1 MPELGGL
8 GKTESLEKWT
18 GRGAFWGGPAPFR
31 RAGGRVILIS
41 MENLAMWVPLGLL
54 ALYLLSGLKVV
65 PEYQRAVLFRLGRLS
80 GLRGPGLS
88 WKRR

>member
-1 MPELGGL
+1 MGRLKVWKSGRAGGL
-8 GKTESLEKWT
+8 FG
-18 GRGAFWGGPAPFR
+18 GGPAPFR

>member
-1 MPELGGL
+1 
-8 GKTESLEKWT
+8 
-18 GRGAFWGGPAPFR
+18 
-31 RAGGRVILIS
+31 
-41 MENLAMWVPLGLL
+41 MWVPLGLL